1 MKYEEIIGPY
11 EYFQP
16 VCYITGGKR
25 RLLETIYP
33 YKRFLEI

>member
-16 VCYITGGKR
+16 VVDIDYEK
-25 RLLETIYP
+25 ETIGNNLSLQ
-33 YKRFLEI
+33 KIF